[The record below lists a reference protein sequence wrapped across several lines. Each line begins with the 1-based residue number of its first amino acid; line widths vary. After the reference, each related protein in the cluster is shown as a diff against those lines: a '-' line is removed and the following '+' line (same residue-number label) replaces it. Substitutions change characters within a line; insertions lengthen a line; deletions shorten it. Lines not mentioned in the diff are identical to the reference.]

1 MKILSLGVD
10 MGLGSVISG
19 ATRIGSGAVKA
30 LTGAASSLGSSNW
43 LPLAGSLAGA
53 GASLAGGIYAANKSQ
68 QVANNVNLLN
78 YKQAKE
84 FAQNQLQWRVDDAK
98 KAGLHPLVGVG
109 ASLYQGVP
117 SAIGGDVSGIG
128 NGLSE
133 MGQNISRAID
143 SYQTHKDRLEE
154 QRKAEALQ
162 ALQYKLQLDKFALDQ
177 RETESR
183 INLNNARAAREAV
196 TKTSL
201 NNAVRG
207 ASFKHGA
214 QPRVPP
220 RPVPKSKGKFVLPG
234 FVKDYFPSTHTYYVT
249 PRGNIMRMPSEQFE
263 QSAQN
268 SWGIP
273 DAYLFV
279 DSLLGDIMD

>member
-1 MKILSLGVD
+1 
-10 MGLGSVISG
+10 MGLGSIVSH
-19 ATRIGSGAVKA
+19 AAKIGSGAVKA

-43 LPLAGSLAGA
+43 LPLAGSLVGA
-53 GASLAGGIYAANKSQ
+53 GASLAGGMYAANKSQ

-84 FAQNQLQWRVDDAK
+84 FAQNQLQWRVADAK

-117 SAIGGDVSGIG
+117 SAIGGDVSGLG

-143 SYQTHKDRLEE
+143 SYQTHRERLEE

-183 INLNNARAAREAV
+183 INLNNARAARETV
-196 TKTSL
+196 SKVSL
-201 NNAVRG
+201 GNYVRG
-207 ASFKHGA
+207 ASFSRGA
-214 QPRVPP
+214 QPRTPP
-220 RPVPKSKGKFVLPG
+220 RPVAQSRGKFKLPG
-234 FVKDYFPSTHTYYVT
+234 FVNPGSAFKSTHELYVT
-249 PRGNIMRMPSEQFE
+249 PNGRVMNMPSESFE

-273 DAYLFV
+273 DVYLYL
-279 DSLLGDIMD
+279 DSILP